1 MLCDN
6 NDADK
11 ECHEKTGP
19 QIITRQVWDV
29 ADEDID
35 SDFSSFHKHSP
46 SVNIN
51 PLQGLHERVTCI
63 IRWILLFLCLWSSFC
78 VISDNALEI
87 LLAFLRAVF
96 ESMATVVSGIGSFV
110 SSFLK
115 SLHLLKKQLGFDQDK
130 FVKYV
135 VCPKCD
141 SLYNFDDCF
150 ELRNRKRVSKNCAFV
165 EFPNHRQLF
174 RRTSC
179 GEPLLREV
187 TLKSGQTKLYP
198 FKVYC
203 YQSVTDTLQPFLMRP
218 GFAAK
223 CELWRNRGIPNG
235 FLCDVFDGRI
245 WREWQYIE
253 GEAFLAVPRNYV
265 FMLNVDWFQ
274 PFKHS
279 IYNVGALYMVLMNLP
294 RAERFKPDNVFLVG
308 IIPGP
313 HEPKLTINSYLEPLV
328 AELNQLWKDG
338 IKFKAN
344 GESNAE
350 IYHAALL

>member
-1 MLCDN
+1 
-6 NDADK
+6 
-11 ECHEKTGP
+11 
-19 QIITRQVWDV
+19 
-29 ADEDID
+29 
-35 SDFSSFHKHSP
+35 
-46 SVNIN
+46 
-51 PLQGLHERVTCI
+51 
-63 IRWILLFLCLWSSFC
+63 
-78 VISDNALEI
+78 
-87 LLAFLRAVF
+87 
-96 ESMATVVSGIGSFV
+96 MATVVSGIGSFV
-110 SSFLK
+110 SSFPK

-174 RRTSC
+174 RRTSF

-203 YQSVTDTLQPFLMRP
+203 YQSIPDTLQPFLMRP

-294 RAERFKPDNVFLVG
+294 GAERFKPDNVFLVG